1 MKANKRQKGPVQAG
15 ALGGWLLATG
25 AANLPGGHLAKEA
38 TLRGRQL
45 ILHGEIQLPKML
57 LPSEDHLLERFLRCS
72 SKREEYRG
80 SLELSLIAS
89 LGIRVKNKEDQVF

>member
-1 MKANKRQKGPVQAG
+1 MKANKTQTGPVQAG

-25 AANLPGGHLAKEA
+25 AANLPGGLLAKGA

-57 LPSEDHLLERFLRCS
+57 LPTQDCLLERF
-72 SKREEYRG
+72 
-80 SLELSLIAS
+80 
-89 LGIRVKNKEDQVF
+89 